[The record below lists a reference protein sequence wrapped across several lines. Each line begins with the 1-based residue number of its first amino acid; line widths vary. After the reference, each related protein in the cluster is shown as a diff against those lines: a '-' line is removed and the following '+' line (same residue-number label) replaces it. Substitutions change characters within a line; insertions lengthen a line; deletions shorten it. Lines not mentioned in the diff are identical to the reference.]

1 MALHM
6 LPKIAQHRRATAHP
20 QCSQALIE
28 LLKLP
33 LKPLA
38 FRSPTNDKITPTAT
52 MHKMREAEEVERLWT
67 T

>member
-6 LPKIAQHRRATAHP
+6 LPKIAQHRRATVHP

-33 LKPLA
+33 LKPVGGEFLIIA
-38 FRSPTNDKITPTAT
+38 
-52 MHKMREAEEVERLWT
+52 
-67 T
+67 